1 MYENTALLILEIL
14 TKKGTAVLVFQK
26 TLKFKVLKTVETF
39 HDCHVKTCQY
49 FKQRSVLEI
58 LDFFRGTD
66 ALSVGFK
73 MKPLG
78 QGDVPVK
85 TKTNSNLAI
94 KFVEMRKGKKVKSP
108 CSNTCILS

>member
-1 MYENTALLILEIL
+1 MPI
-14 TKKGTAVLVFQK
+14 FQ
-26 TLKFKVLKTVETF
+26 TEVSF
-39 HDCHVKTCQY
+39 
-49 FKQRSVLEI
+49 RNPG
-58 LDFFRGTD
+58 FFRGTD

-108 CSNTCILS
+108 CSNTCILSWIIKLYNFNSMVV

>member
-1 MYENTALLILEIL
+1 MPI
-14 TKKGTAVLVFQK
+14 FQ
-26 TLKFKVLKTVETF
+26 TEVSF
-39 HDCHVKTCQY
+39 
-49 FKQRSVLEI
+49 RNPG
-58 LDFFRGTD
+58 FFRGTD

-94 KFVEMRKGKKVKSP
+94 KFVEMRKGLLNHLAQTPVF
-108 CSNTCILS
+108 LVEL